1 MQNSSAS
8 SVAVKLAYHRLHTVS
23 KSSKVKPMIQI
34 VLVQPKG
41 PLNIGAVARTMKNF
55 DLSELVLVAPQCDPF
70 DTQAL
75 DMSVHAED
83 LLRRCS
89 LFDSLPEALQ
99 DCVAVVGTT
108 ARVRTVPAPLEPPET
123 GLSWLAK
130 QRHLGPVALVFGPE
144 DRGLSNEELALC
156 QRFIY
161 IPTSQ
166 NYPSMNL
173 AQAVA
178 VCAYVLSQQTRQEL
192 TSGVTLLPPAPAGET
207 ERFYQH
213 FQEALLEVGYLQ
225 PHTSK
230 RKMEKFR
237 RLFNRAALTSEEVAL
252 LRGVLRQM
260 IWNVHKESPKQNPPL
275 REDSV

>member
-1 MQNSSAS
+1 MT
-8 SVAVKLAYHRLHTVS
+8 K
-23 KSSKVKPMIQI
+23 I

-83 LLRRCS
+83 LLRRCV

-108 ARVRTVPAPLEPPET
+108 ARTRTVPAPLESPET
-123 GLSWLAK
+123 GLAWLGK
-130 QRHLGPVALVFGPE
+130 QRQIGPVALVFGPE

-161 IPTSQ
+161 IPTSP

-178 VCAYVLSQQTRQEL
+178 VCVYVLSQQQQEL
-192 TSGVTLLPPAPAGET
+192 TLSVTPQPQALAGET
-207 ERFYQH
+207 EGFYQH
-213 FQEALLEVGYLQ
+213 LQESLLEVGYLQ
-225 PHTSK
+225 PHTAK

-237 RLFNRAALTSEEVAL
+237 RLFNRAVLTSEEVAL

-260 IWNVHKESPKQNPPL
+260 IWKGQKESPKQNPPV

>member
-1 MQNSSAS
+1 
-8 SVAVKLAYHRLHTVS
+8 
-23 KSSKVKPMIQI
+23 MIKI

-83 LLRRCS
+83 LLRRCAIVHS
-89 LFDSLPEALQ
+89 LSEALK

-108 ARVRTVPAPLEPPET
+108 ARTRTVPAPLESPET
-123 GLSWLAK
+123 GLAWLEK
-130 QRHLGPVALVFGPE
+130 QHHAGPVALVFGPE
-144 DRGLSNEELALC
+144 DRGLSNAELALC

-166 NYPSMNL
+166 SYPSMNL

-178 VCAYVLSQQTRQEL
+178 VCAYVLSQQIQKEL
-192 TSGVTLLPPAPAGET
+192 TLSVTLQPQAPAGET
-207 ERFYQH
+207 EGFYQH
-213 FQEALLEVGYLQ
+213 LQETLLAVGYLQ
-225 PHTSK
+225 PHTAK
-230 RKMEKFR
+230 RKMEKLR
-237 RLFNRAALTSEEVAL
+237 RLFNRAELTSEEVAL

-260 IWNVHKESPKQNPPL
+260 MWSRHQESHKQNPPL

>member
-1 MQNSSAS
+1 
-8 SVAVKLAYHRLHTVS
+8 VDT
-23 KSSKVKPMIQI
+23 KSLTVKPMIKI

-55 DLSELVLVAPQCDPF
+55 DLSELLLVAPQCDPF
-70 DTQAL
+70 DPQAL

-89 LFDSLPEALQ
+89 IVNSLPEALQ

-108 ARVRTVPAPLEPPET
+108 ARTRTVPAPFESPET
-123 GLSWLAK
+123 GLSWLEK
-130 QRHLGPVALVFGPE
+130 QHHVGPVALVFGPE

-161 IPTSQ
+161 IPTSP

-178 VCAYVLSQQTRQEL
+178 VCAYVLSQQPQQEL
-192 TSGVTLLPPAPAGET
+192 TLGVTLQAPAGET
-207 ERFYQH
+207 EGFYQH
-213 FQEALLEVGYLQ
+213 LQDTLLEVGYLQ
-225 PHTSK
+225 PHTAK

-237 RLFNRAALTSEEVAL
+237 RLFNRAELTSEEVAL

-260 IWNVHKESPKQNPPL
+260 MWNAHKESPKQNPPG

>member
-1 MQNSSAS
+1 MDTQSPTA
-8 SVAVKLAYHRLHTVS
+8 
-23 KSSKVKPMIQI
+23 KPMIKI
-34 VLVQPKG
+34 VLVHPKG

-55 DLSELVLVAPQCDPF
+55 DLSELLLVAPQCDPF
-70 DTQAL
+70 DPQAL

-89 LFDSLPEALQ
+89 LCDSLPEALQ

-108 ARVRTVPAPLEPPET
+108 ARTRTVPAPLESPET
-123 GLSWLAK
+123 GLAWLEK
-130 QRHLGPVALVFGPE
+130 QHHAGPVALVFGPE

-161 IPTSQ
+161 IPTSPK
-166 NYPSMNL
+166 YPSMNL

-178 VCAYVLSQQTRQEL
+178 VCAYVLRQQPQQEL
-192 TSGVTLLPPAPAGET
+192 TLGVTSQPQAPAGET
-207 ERFYQH
+207 EGFYQH
-213 FQEALLEVGYLQ
+213 LQETLLEVGYLQ
-225 PHTSK
+225 PHTAK

-237 RLFNRAALTSEEVAL
+237 RLFNRAALTPEEVAL

-260 IWNVHKESPKQNPPL
+260 MWKVHK
-275 REDSV
+275 